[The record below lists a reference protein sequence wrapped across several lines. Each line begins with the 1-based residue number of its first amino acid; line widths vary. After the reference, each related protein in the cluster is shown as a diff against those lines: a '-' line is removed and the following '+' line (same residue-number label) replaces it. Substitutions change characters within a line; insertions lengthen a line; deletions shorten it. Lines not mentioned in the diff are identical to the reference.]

1 MSNCLQPHEVQH
13 ATLPCPSPSPGI
25 CPSSHSLYE
34 WCCPAISCSD
44 TLFSFC
50 PQSFPATGTFP
61 MSCPFTWDDQNTR
74 ASAAASVLP
83 VNIQGWI
90 LRLIGLNMKIDWF
103 DLLAVKGTYKSFLQY
118 HSLKVSILWHS
129 ALFMVRLSQSYVT
142 TGKTIA
148 LTI

>member
-1 MSNCLQPHEVQH
+1 MSNCLQPHELQH

-25 CPSSHSLYE
+25 CPSSHSLYQ

-44 TLFSFC
+44 TLFFFC

-83 VNIQGWI
+83 VNIQGWSL
-90 LRLIGLNMKIDWF
+90 LRLTGLIS
-103 DLLAVKGTYKSFLQY
+103 LQSKGLSWLFSSTTVRRHQY
-118 HSLKVSILWHS
+118 FGILPYLWSCSHNRMWPLERPQPWLYRPLS
-129 ALFMVRLSQSYVT
+129 AE
-142 TGKTIA
+142 
-148 LTI
+148 

>member
-1 MSNCLQPHEVQH
+1 MSNCLQPHELQH